1 MRERVTNGT
10 TTHEAECGR
19 PAIPITTGG
28 KLRLFRRTWAK
39 IGGKDGSIGTN
50 RDRAETA
57 GTA

>member
-39 IGGKDGSIGTN
+39 IGGKGGPIGAN
-50 RDRAETA
+50 DDSAETA